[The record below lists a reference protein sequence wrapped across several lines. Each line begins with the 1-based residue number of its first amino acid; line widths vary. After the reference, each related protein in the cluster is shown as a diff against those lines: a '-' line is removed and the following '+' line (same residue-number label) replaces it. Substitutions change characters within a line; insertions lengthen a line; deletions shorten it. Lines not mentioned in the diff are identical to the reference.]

1 MDIFFGDTTASV
13 FSAAA
18 IFGTLFFLIRL
29 VLMFLGVGDHGG
41 DAGSGGGGG
50 FDLGDLDVD
59 PSLDAHHTDSTH
71 AFKALS
77 IQSIVTFVMGFGWGA
92 LGAYSG
98 SDMSVGAS
106 IGIGA
111 LVGVA
116 MVWLLGWLLKGVYD
130 LQSSGNF
137 PMRAIVGGVG
147 EVYLTVPDS
156 RTGKPGYGK
165 VSVSHDNRRR
175 TFNAISE
182 GGAIP
187 TGSRVRVVRVNDDMT
202 ITVAPEAAAS

>member
-18 IFGTLFFLIRL
+18 IFGTLFFLLRL
-29 VLMFLGVGDHGG
+29 ILMFMGVGDHGG
-41 DAGSGGGGG
+41 DAGGGGGEMS
-50 FDLGDLDVD
+50 LGDLDLD
-59 PSLDAHHTDSTH
+59 PTIDAHHTDSTH
-71 AFKALS
+71 VFKALS

-111 LVGVA
+111 LVGIG

-147 EVYLTVPDS
+147 EVYLTVPGS
-156 RTGKPGYGK
+156 GAGKPGYGK

-175 TFNAISE
+175 TFNAMSE
-182 GGAIP
+182 GEAIP

-202 ITVAPEAAAS
+202 ITVAPEAADS